1 MLSLTF
7 LAGMVVGAVLAV
19 LVPAVFAF
27 VKKQTDSVKRK
38 L

>member
-1 MLSLTF
+1 MFSLTF
-7 LAGMVVGAVLAV
+7 LTGVVVGAVLAV

-27 VKKQTDSVKRK
+27 VKKQTDSVKSK